1 MAQLAINGGPKAV
14 SREIGGPW
22 PVWDEREEKALL
34 EVLHSGIWWRGG
46 YREDGK
52 GSKVAAFEDAFA
64 AYQDAKYAVAVTN
77 GTTALECA
85 LKSAGVEA
93 GDEVIVPALTFVASA
108 TAIIM
113 VNGIPVFADID
124 PGTFNLDPAAFEAAI
139 TDRTRAVVV
148 VHNGGYPADMD
159 RIGAIAKEH
168 GITVV
173 EDSAHAH
180 GSEWRGT
187 RVGALSGLGTFSF
200 QAFKSLTCGEGGA
213 VVTNDPELAEKAFS
227 FHNIGRVPG
236 RPFYEFHRV
245 ASNLRMTEWQGAL
258 LLSQMSR
265 LDDQIAVR
273 ERNYKHLIQGLNE
286 IEGVDPIVLDD
297 RVTRWNFYYWNLRYN
312 QDAFDGMPRDTFL
325 KAVQA
330 EGVPM
335 GVGAHG
341 RPIYRNPLFESMNF
355 GRTGCP
361 VACPLYGKPVDFS
374 QVYCPEAENAFANV
388 ALSIG
393 HRFFLGEQED
403 MDLILEAIRK
413 VRAHPDELK
422 QIGD

>member
-1 MAQLAINGGPKAV
+1 MAQLAINGGPKAIG
-14 SREIGGPW
+14 REIGKPW

-46 YREDGK
+46 YGEDAK
-52 GSKVAAFEDAFA
+52 GSKVVAFEDAFA
-64 AYQDAKYAVAVTN
+64 AYQSAKYAVAVTN

-113 VNGIPVFADID
+113 VNGIPVFVDVD
-124 PGTFNLDPAAFEAAI
+124 PGTFNIDPAAFEAAI
-139 TDRTRAVVV
+139 TERTRAVVV

-159 RIGAIAKEH
+159 RIGAIAKKH
-168 GITVV
+168 GVTVV

-180 GSEWRGT
+180 GSEWRGM
-187 RVGALSGLGTFSF
+187 RVGALAGLGTFSF

-236 RPFYEFHRV
+236 RPFYECHRV

-265 LDDQIAVR
+265 LDEQIAVR

-286 IEGVDPIVLDD
+286 IQGVDPIVLDK

-312 QDAFDGMPRDTFL
+312 QDAFDGVPRDTFL

-341 RPIYRNPLFESMNF
+341 RPIYRNPLFESMSF

-361 VACPLYGKPVDFS
+361 IACPLYGKPVDFS
-374 QVYCPEAENAFANV
+374 QVYCPQAEHAFANV

-413 VRAHPDELK
+413 VRAHTDELK
-422 QIGD
+422 QISV